1 MKISLSLKSM
11 ILAGLL
17 NLTPA
22 YSNFP
27 VFDFSNLSQ
36 AILEYSE
43 QIKQMIM
50 FEKQLKELG
59 IDVDRISGFI
69 SEMQGAW
76 DSIQNLNEQALNLS
90 GIESL
95 LDDIKN
101 DCDLFQNE
109 SETFKNFIN
118 EQKKKLKGVDSTTA
132 LKQACMNA
140 LANEEF
146 TKEIRNKYQHEAQKK
161 YEQGDQ
167 KGFLTEIAKAQEIED
182 KRRQNI
188 AKTQSESVSK
198 VLNAYNLYTEG
209 SASNGSKYNMLYR
222 KDTQDMMG
230 KIQKQLSDTKIKAMN
245 DKERQEALL
254 RTQSMILQVLVSQY
268 EVMQNMNAMYASMAL
283 DKIGNASSK
292 QVEIKESKFFEGKN
306 FRKNALGMPD
316 FTGELINK
324 SIH

>member
-43 QIKQMIM
+43 QIEQMIM

-167 KGFLTEIAKAQEIED
+167 KGFLTEIAKA
-182 KRRQNI
+182 
-188 AKTQSESVSK
+188 QSESVSK

>member
-198 VLNAYNLYTEG
+198 VLNAYNLYTKG

-283 DKIGNASSK
+283 DKMKETNPKKS
-292 QVEIKESKFFEGKN
+292 ETIKPEKIEKFQRNK
-306 FRKNALGMPD
+306 LGQPD
-316 FTGELINK
+316 FTSSFFEDKKGI
-324 SIH
+324 